1 MEMSK
6 YVPKQYDPYSITT
19 GPLSDS
25 ANTLNALSAD
35 AKLNVWISHFDADV
49 ATNLLYT
56 FSKQ

>member
-6 YVPKQYDPYSITT
+6 YVTKQYDPYSITT

-25 ANTLNALSAD
+25 ANTLKALSAD

-49 ATNLLYT
+49 ATNLL
-56 FSKQ
+56 